1 MDDDKE
7 TSDLNK
13 DVADI
18 KLFIESVLRLLVMFA
33 GFALGNHAYQHYD
46 LFTAVGV
53 GVIVIGLGIIFI
65 PRKISRCRPATIPA
79 CANSEDL
86 AVLIFSLLGSGEMFS
101 L

>member
-13 DVADI
+13 DVAEI
-18 KLFIESVLRLLVMFA
+18 KLFSGSVLRLLVMFA

-65 PRKISRCRPATIPA
+65 PRKYPDADPLPFPRAPIQRIWLS
-79 CANSEDL
+79 
-86 AVLIFSLLGSGEMFS
+86 
-101 L
+101 